1 MESGGLDG
9 GTSGSGYE
17 GSDSGGSGSQRI
29 VYRRFR
35 GLDSAS
41 NSPLQPDPQQQTQ
54 QLLQEVLQ
62 ELRGVREEVRGV
74 RERVDRL
81 EATAL
86 TWQPPPPV
94 DLLLRHVQAL
104 PGRVQHGWGQLV
116 GMLLPPSPPSPA
128 PLPLQPPPPPPE
140 SEQELENPQHLN

>member
-1 MESGGLDG
+1 MESGGLGG

-17 GSDSGGSGSQRI
+17 GSDSGGSGGQRI

-41 NSPLQPDPQQQTQ
+41 NSPLQTQ

-62 ELRGVREEVRGV
+62 ELRGLREEVRGV

-81 EATAL
+81 EATAS

-94 DLLLRHVQAL
+94 DLLLLHVQEL
-104 PGRVQHGWGQLV
+104 SGRVQHGWSQLA
-116 GMLLPPSPPSPA
+116 GMLLPPWPPSPA
-128 PLPLQPPPPPPE
+128 PLPLQPPPPPPK
-140 SEQELENPQHLN
+140 SEQGLENPQHLN